1 MEVRL
6 NLPIDVEE
14 VALQIAQYD
23 NKTVVRFIETILGAA
38 ARMELDE
45 MLVAHVW
52 RGVLREYEGGDVV
65 EQPPS
70 IQELLDEYAE

>member
-14 VALQIAQYD
+14 VALQIAQHD
-23 NKTVVRFIETILGAA
+23 DKTVVRFVETILGAA
-38 ARMELDE
+38 ARIELDE

-52 RGVLREYEGGDVV
+52 RGVLREYEGGDVG